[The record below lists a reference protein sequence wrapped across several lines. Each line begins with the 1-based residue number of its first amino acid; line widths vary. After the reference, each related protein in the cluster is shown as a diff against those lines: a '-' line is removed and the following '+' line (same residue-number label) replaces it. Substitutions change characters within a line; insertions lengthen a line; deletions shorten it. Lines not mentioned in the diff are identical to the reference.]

1 MLRSQPSKNSW
12 IGVWKFQFCM
22 TEWLRMLQKMF
33 VASCPLPIWNIS
45 QSVTFE
51 VIWKPSQGKSE
62 SSRKLSVFTQ
72 LFKTALTIRIGLLK
86 VRKVSFANRI
96 ILLTGK
102 KIADSSRSC
111 QAELALR
118 WCCSSVLT
126 VCYILV
132 YHSWVEENIICQV
145 THYNM

>member
-1 MLRSQPSKNSW
+1 MLRSQPSKISW

-45 QSVTFE
+45 QSVTFKL
-51 VIWKPSQGKSE
+51 IWKPSQGKSE
-62 SSRKLSVFTQ
+62 SSRKLSVFTL
-72 LFKTALTIRIGLLK
+72 LFKTALNILIGLLK
-86 VRKVSFANRI
+86 VLNMSFANRI
-96 ILLTGK
+96 ILLTGN
-102 KIADSSRSC
+102 KIAYTSQRS

-145 THYNM
+145 THHNK